1 MIGIILT
8 GHGNFA
14 TGVNSAVELIGGKQ
28 ENYELVDFPSTS
40 TLEDLQNNL
49 KNAMEKLK
57 NLDGVLVLCDLVG
70 GSPFKT
76 AVECSVEFENV
87 TVVGG
92 VSLPAILEVS
102 MMRNFSEDSQA
113 LMNSVVDI
121 VKNNVQKYE
130 FKKVSAVID
139 EDGI

>member
-28 ENYELVDFPSTS
+28 ENYELVDFPATS
-40 TLEDLQNNL
+40 TLEDLTNNL
-49 KNAMEKLK
+49 KTAMEKLS
-57 NLDGVLVLCDLVG
+57 NLEGVLVLCDLVG

-76 AVECSVEFENV
+76 AVECSVGFENV

-102 MMRNFSEDSQA
+102 MMRNFSEDA
-113 LMNSVVDI
+113 TGLMNSVVDI

-130 FKKVSAVID
+130 FKKVVAVEE